1 MSSDVAGPA
10 DASPADPTPRSR
22 RALLAAALGG
32 VVGSIATSLGR
43 PLPTDAAAGDS
54 LKLGQ
59 TNFAGGSATRLNTTS
74 SGGAFWMT
82 QYGFGSAI
90 KGDSI
95 NGHGAVV
102 TTAHQDRDALH
113 GQQLASTHGVG
124 AAVRGDGG
132 ANDGV
137 VGTSTGTGSYGVRGS
152 SPFEGVYGETTG
164 DSGAGVH
171 GFSQGIAPG
180 VLGFA
185 AHTGVIGQG
194 SDVGVRGDGSLNGIG
209 VVAVSGGGTAV
220 VATSSSE
227 AGIRATSTSY
237 HGVIGTSTNQIGV
250 YGTSSLN
257 SGVHGVSTSGAGVSA
272 TSTNSWGMEASS
284 ASHPAVYG
292 LSTSSNGVLGATSSY
307 IGVEGTSSTGTGV
320 QGSSAGSDGHG
331 VVGSASADSGNA
343 AGIYGGADFTSAY
356 AGYFAGKVAVTGAL
370 SKGGGSFK
378 IDHPLDP
385 ERKFLM
391 HSFVESP
398 DMKNVYDG
406 VVTTDGSGRAV
417 VELPDWFDALN
428 GDVRYQLT
436 TIRSFARAMVS
447 AEVAKNR
454 FEITTDA
461 PGVRVSWQVTG
472 IRRDAWAQ
480 ANRIPIE
487 LDKAA
492 DERGR
497 YLHPIEHGQPAS
509 KGLDHL
515 MRERIAGSRLKL
527 PTRP

>member
-1 MSSDVAGPA
+1 MSSDVAAPA
-10 DASPADPTPRSR
+10 GAAPADPTPRSR

-32 VVGSIATSLGR
+32 VVGSVATTLGR
-43 PLPTDAAAGDS
+43 PLPTAAATGDS

-59 TNFAGGSATRLNTTS
+59 TNFAGGNATRLNTTS

-82 QYGFGSAI
+82 QYGFGSAV
-90 KGDSI
+90 KGDSV
-95 NGHGAVV
+95 NGHGGVF
-102 TTAHQDRDALH
+102 TTAHLDRSGLMA
-113 GQQLASTHGVG
+113 QNTASSIGSG
-124 AAVRGDGG
+124 AAITADGG
-132 ANDGV
+132 SN
-137 VGTSTGTGSYGVRGS
+137 TG
-152 SPFEGVYGETTG
+152 
-164 DSGAGVH
+164 
-171 GFSQGIAPG
+171 
-180 VLGFA
+180 
-185 AHTGVIGQG
+185 
-194 SDVGVRGDGSLNGIG
+194 
-209 VVAVSGGGTAV
+209 V
-220 VATSSSE
+220 VATSSIE
-227 AGIRATSTSY
+227 AGVRGTSSSF
-237 HGVIGTSTNQIGV
+237 HGVIGTSTNQVGV
-250 YGTSSLN
+250 YGSSSIN
-257 SGVHGVSTSGAGVSA
+257 AGVYGVSTSGAG
-272 TSTNSWGMEASS
+272 
-284 ASHPAVYG
+284 
-292 LSTSSNGVLGATSSY
+292 
-307 IGVEGTSSTGTGV
+307 IIGTSSSYNAVEGSSSSGTGV
-320 QGSSAGSDGHG
+320 QGTSAGSDGHG

-343 AGIYGGADFTSAY
+343 AGIYGGSDFSSAF

-428 GDVRYQLT
+428 DGVRYQLT
-436 TIRSFARAMVS
+436 TIGSFARAMVS

-497 YLHPIEHGQPAS
+497 YLHPSEHGQPAS